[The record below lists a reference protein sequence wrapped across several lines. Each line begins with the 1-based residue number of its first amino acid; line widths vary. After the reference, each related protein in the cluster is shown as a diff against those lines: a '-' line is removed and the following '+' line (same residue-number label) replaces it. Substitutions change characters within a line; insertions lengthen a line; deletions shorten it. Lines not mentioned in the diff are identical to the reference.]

1 MKETLFLFPVN
12 GRTTGV
18 GVQDHQPRSLL
29 HRTHKLVDEEILDLV
44 QSGLDPFV
52 SIVGLQARAQFNAIE
67 GALAGQSLA
76 SIFFSSALFSKDI
89 VLSAGGS

>member
-1 MKETLFLFPVN
+1 MLN

-18 GVQDHQPRSLL
+18 GVQNHQRGSLL
-29 HRTHKLVDEEILDLV
+29 DRTDKLVDEEILDLV
-44 QSGLDPFV
+44 QIGLNPLT
-52 SIVGLQARAQFNAIE
+52 IVGLQARAQFNAIE

-76 SIFFSSALFSKDI
+76 SIFFSSALLSEDI